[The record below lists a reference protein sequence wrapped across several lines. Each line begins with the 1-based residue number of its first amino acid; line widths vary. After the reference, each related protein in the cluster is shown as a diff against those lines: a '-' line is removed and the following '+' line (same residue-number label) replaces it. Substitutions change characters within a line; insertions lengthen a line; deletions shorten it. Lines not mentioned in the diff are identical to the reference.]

1 MNKEKREKLLTELGV
16 DKNFAKEAWK
26 NYSGN
31 SDSWKDA
38 DKKSLRE
45 AIETALKAIDDGLKE
60 KAEAFLT
67 KEEEDEEEE
76 EKDTP
81 LSPEEKE
88 MYAATLRFQDRV
100 IYCLEN
106 GIPLDNQDLREIPWS
121 FCEEDREVGE
131 NRRWSR
137 SITSYFSYGKDG
149 EKKYFALDWEEG
161 LTEMQENEFYS
172 QPYFVTPREITETI
186 TRTVWDEVPK
196 QEEHEDSF
204 EEEEDLER

>member
-38 DKKSLRE
+38 DRKSLKE
-45 AIETALKAIDDGLKE
+45 AIKEALKAIDDGLKE
-60 KAEAFLT
+60 KAEALT
-67 KEEEDEEEE
+67 KEEENDEEEE
-76 EKDTP
+76 QDTP

-121 FCEEDREVGE
+121 FCEEDREAGE

-137 SITSYFSYGKDG
+137 SITSYFSYEKDG

-196 QEEHEDSF
+196 QEEQEEG
-204 EEEEDLER
+204 EEEEEER

>member
-1 MNKEKREKLLTELGV
+1 MNKEKRNALLSELGV
-16 DKNFAKEAWK
+16 DKDFAKKAWK
-26 NYSGN
+26 EYSGN

-38 DKKSLRE
+38 DKKSLTE
-45 AIETALKAIDDGLKE
+45 AIKMALKAIDDGLKE
-60 KAEAFLT
+60 KAEALLA
-67 KEEEDEEEE
+67 KEEEEDEEE

-88 MYAATLRFQDRV
+88 MYAATLQFQDRV

-137 SITSYFSYGKDG
+137 SITSYFSYEKDG
-149 EKKYFALDWEEG
+149 ENPELILYKK
-161 LTEMQENEFYS
+161 
-172 QPYFVTPREITETI
+172 R
-186 TRTVWDEVPK
+186 
-196 QEEHEDSF
+196 
-204 EEEEDLER
+204 